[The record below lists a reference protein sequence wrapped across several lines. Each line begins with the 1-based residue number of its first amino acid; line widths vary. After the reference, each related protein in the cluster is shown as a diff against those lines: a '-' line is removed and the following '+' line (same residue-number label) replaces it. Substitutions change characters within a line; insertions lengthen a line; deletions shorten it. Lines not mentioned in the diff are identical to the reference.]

1 MMKTMTFSEA
11 LREALHE
18 EMERDETI
26 FVMGEDVITH
36 GGSYKVTQG
45 IAERFPGRILETPI
59 AEAGIVGVG
68 VGAAMAGMNPVVE
81 IMYLDF
87 VACAMDEVVNQ
98 AAKMRYM
105 TGGQASV
112 PMVLRLPCGVGWLLA
127 AQHSQIMESWFMH
140 VPGLQVVV
148 PSTPSDAKG
157 LLKSAVRSSDPVLFF
172 EYKRVYAS
180 KGEVPEGEHI
190 IPIGQAKITRDG
202 EDVTVVAI
210 GPMVQ
215 KSEEA
220 AVLLED
226 DGYDVEVIDVR
237 SLSPLD
243 TETICES
250 VRRTGH
256 AVACGEDS
264 SFAGAVSE
272 IAAMIGENCF
282 EALKAPVI
290 RVGSPHVPM
299 PFSSELVKHV
309 VPEVSNRHLS
319 KISIVMA

>member
-1 MMKTMTFSEA
+1 MRTLTFSEA

-26 FVMGEDVITH
+26 FVIGEDVITH
-36 GGSYKVTQG
+36 GGPYKVTDG
-45 IAERFPGRILETPI
+45 IAERFPGRIFETPI
-59 AEAGIVGVG
+59 AEAGIMGVG

-81 IMYLDF
+81 IMYMDF
-87 VACAMDEVVNQ
+87 VTCAMDEVVNQ

-112 PMVLRLPCGVGWLLA
+112 PMVIRLPCGVGRLLA

-148 PSTPSDAKG
+148 PSTPGDAKG
-157 LLKSAVRSSDPVLFF
+157 LLKSAIRSSDPVLFF
-172 EYKRVYAS
+172 EYKRIYTS
-180 KGEVPEGEHI
+180 RGEVPDGEYT
-190 IPIGQAKITRDG
+190 IPFGQAKICREG
-202 EDVTVVAI
+202 EDATVVAI

-215 KSEEA
+215 KSLEA

-226 DGYDVEVIDVR
+226 DGYDVEVVDAR

-250 VRRTGH
+250 VSRTGR
-256 AVACGEDS
+256 AVVCGEDS
-264 SFAGAVSE
+264 SFAGAASE

-282 EALKAPVI
+282 RDLNGPVV

-309 VPEVSNRHLS
+309 VPEVANITEAVSR
-319 KISIVMA
+319 VMM

>member
-1 MMKTMTFSEA
+1 MRTLTFSEA

-26 FVMGEDVITH
+26 FVIGEDVITH
-36 GGSYKVTQG
+36 GGPYKVTDG
-45 IAERFPGRILETPI
+45 IAERFPDRIFETPI
-59 AEAGIVGVG
+59 AEAGIMGVG

-81 IMYLDF
+81 IMYMDF
-87 VACAMDEVVNQ
+87 VTCAMDEVVNQ

-105 TGGQASV
+105 TGGQANV
-112 PMVLRLPCGVGWLLA
+112 PMVIRLPCGVGRLLA

-148 PSTPSDAKG
+148 PSTPGDAKG
-157 LLKSAVRSSDPVLFF
+157 LLKSAIRSSDPVLFF
-172 EYKRVYAS
+172 EYKRIYTS
-180 KGEVPEGEHI
+180 RGEVPDGEYT
-190 IPIGQAKITRDG
+190 IPFGQAKICREG
-202 EDVTVVAI
+202 EDATVVAI

-215 KSEEA
+215 KSLEA

-226 DGYDVEVIDVR
+226 DGYDVEVVDAR

-250 VRRTGH
+250 VSRTGR
-256 AVACGEDS
+256 AVVCGEDS
-264 SFAGAVSE
+264 SFAGAASE

-282 EALKAPVI
+282 RDLNGPVV

-309 VPEVSNRHLS
+309 VPEVANITEAVSR
-319 KISIVMA
+319 VMM

>member
-1 MMKTMTFSEA
+1 MKTMTFTEA
-11 LREALHE
+11 LCEALHE
-18 EMERDETI
+18 EMERDETV

-36 GGSYKVTQG
+36 GGPFKVTQG

-81 IMYLDF
+81 IMYMDF
-87 VACAMDEVVNQ
+87 VVCAMDEVVNQ

-105 TGGQASV
+105 SGGQASV
-112 PMVLRLPCGVGWLLA
+112 PMVLRLPCGVGRLLA
-127 AQHSQIMESWFMH
+127 AQHSQINESWFMH

-148 PSTPSDAKG
+148 PSTPADAKG
-157 LLKSAVRSSDPVLFF
+157 LLKTAVRSPDPVLFF
-172 EYKRVYAS
+172 EYKRIYAS
-180 KGEVPEGEHI
+180 SGEVPEGEHT
-190 IPIGQAKITRDG
+190 IPLGQANIAREG
-202 EDVTVVAI
+202 EDATVVAI

-226 DGYDVEVIDVR
+226 DGYDVEVVDVR
-237 SLSPLD
+237 TLSPLD

-256 AVACGEDS
+256 AVVCGEDS

-282 EALKAPVI
+282 EVLKAPVI

-299 PFSSELVKHV
+299 PFSAALVKHV
-309 VPEVSNRHLS
+309 VPEVSNITAAVGR
-319 KISIVMA
+319 VMA